1 MGININMDTN
11 INTKISNS
19 PLISVILPTYNGEK
33 HIVETLE
40 SVLNQ
45 TYTNLEIIIVDDCST
60 DKTVEIIKSYNDS
73 RIKLHINETN
83 IGIGENTNKALS
95 LATGEFIMMQD
106 HDDISSPSRAE
117 LQLKC
122 LIDHP
127 DVTGI
132 TSHPE
137 SFFNNTPTRE
147 IYNKLDTYHINK
159 TASEFIPYDL
169 YSFPAHQTLMYR
181 KSILD
186 KLDSFYS
193 DKFTVAGDLY
203 FISKLSQ
210 AGATW
215 IELKDCLVAYRIHPN
230 MTSKKHKRHLIYKE
244 LLEISLIFIK
254 KMFPDIS
261 DRDALMHAQLMQ
273 RQELLDIDNVSLV
286 NHFNRIL
293 SLNANNDFCDD
304 IALKKETVK
313 QFRTAS
319 ILTNIYSP
327 IKAYKLY
334 LSIEELKPYT
344 TSFWKF
350 LGEYQKRFFRNL
362 GWIILGNERKID

>member
-1 MGININMDTN
+1 MHKKT
-11 INTKISNS
+11 TNS
-19 PLISVILPTYNGEK
+19 PLISVILPTYNGENE
-33 HIVETLE
+33 IADTLE

-83 IGIGENTNKALS
+83 LGIGENTNKALS

-132 TSHPE
+132 TLHAEP
-137 SFFNNTPTRE
+137 FHNAPPQE
-147 IYNKLDTYHINK
+147 IYNTIDTYHIEK
-159 TASEFIPYDL
+159 TAQEFIPFDI
-169 YSFPAHQTLMYR
+169 YSFPGHQTLMYR
-181 KSILD
+181 RSILD
-186 KLDSFYS
+186 KVDGYYS
-193 DKFTVAGDLY
+193 NKFTVAGDLY
-203 FISKLSQ
+203 FMSKLSQ

-215 IELKDCLVAYRIHPN
+215 MLLKDYLLAYRIHPN

-319 ILTNIYSP
+319 ILANIYSP